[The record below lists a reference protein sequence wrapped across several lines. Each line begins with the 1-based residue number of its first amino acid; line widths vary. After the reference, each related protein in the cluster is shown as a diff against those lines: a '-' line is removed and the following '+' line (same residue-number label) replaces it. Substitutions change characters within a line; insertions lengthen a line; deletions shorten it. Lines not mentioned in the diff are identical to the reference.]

1 MEQSIMNLTGLV
13 IFGTSLIFTRDITK
27 SVLITA
33 AYGLSSF
40 ILNEDSKNTPIP
52 AIQEIKVT
60 PNVEPRPPGSA
71 FVQNANVVF
80 PPGKTPLKVL

>member
-1 MEQSIMNLTGLV
+1 MEQSIMNLTGIV

-40 ILNEDSKNTPIP
+40 ILTEDSKNTPIP

-60 PNVEPRPPGSA
+60 PNVEARPPGSV
-71 FVQNANVVF
+71 FVQNTNVVF